1 MCMSPAHRIEISAE
15 GKRDAPR
22 RAEVG
27 ALTAGRTEMP
37 TTPSD
42 RIDLYRALIAQ
53 NVFEEDHSEAAFA
66 RWQQGYGGSIQLIR
80 TRSAE
85 RAI

>member
-1 MCMSPAHRIEISAE
+1 
-15 GKRDAPR
+15 
-22 RAEVG
+22 
-27 ALTAGRTEMP
+27 MP